1 MPPRTAVGAEAP
13 RRRGELLR
21 RLVDVR
27 RDELGALLLSFCYFF
42 ALLCGYYVLRPIR
55 DEMGISRGVD
65 KLPVLFTGTFV
76 AMAVASPLFGALA
89 SRWPRQRLIPWTYH
103 SFALE
108 IAAFYALWR
117 TGVGKAWVPFAFYI
131 WAAVYNLFV
140 TSVAWSLMT
149 DVFTS
154 EQGKRLFGFISAGGS
169 LGALAGPLVTSW
181 LVRPLGGASLLL
193 VSAVLLEVSVAC
205 VVALVRWARVRPP
218 DGAAAAPGRGDVPV
232 GGTVWSGIRPV
243 ATSPYL
249 LASALYIFLLTV
261 ANTFLYFQQAE
272 LVTAATTDRDA
283 RTALFARIDL
293 VVNVCTLVLQTIVT
307 GRLLRRLGVAVG
319 LAVAPAITAAGYAV
333 LGFSPLLS
341 VLAPFQ
347 GIRRAAQYAILRPS
361 REMLFTVVSR
371 EERYK
376 SKNFIDTVVFRGG
389 DMLSGWMYA
398 GLAGLGLGVAGTA
411 WVSVPTS
418 AIWLVL
424 GVYLGREQR
433 RRARSLLGQ
442 E

>member
-1 MPPRTAVGAEAP
+1 MRSKSDAAPAEAP
-13 RRRGELLR
+13 ARGGLLR
-21 RLVDVR
+21 RAVDVR
-27 RDELGALLLSFCYFF
+27 RDEVGALLLSFAYFF

-76 AMAVASPLFGALA
+76 AMSVASPLFGWLA
-89 SRWPRQRLIPWTYH
+89 SRWPRQKLIPWTYH
-103 SFALE
+103 FFALD
-108 IAAFYALWR
+108 IVLFYALWKA
-117 TGVGKAWVPFAFYI
+117 GVGKGWVPFAFYI

-140 TSVAWSLMT
+140 TSVFWSFMT

-181 LVRPLGGASLLL
+181 LVKPLGGATLLL
-193 VSAVLLEVSVAC
+193 VSALLLEVSAGC
-205 VVALVRWARVRPP
+205 VFALARWARRR
-218 DGAAAAPGRGDVPV
+218 AARSGPATDREHAV

-243 ATSPYL
+243 VASPYL
-249 LASALYIFLLTV
+249 LASAAYILLLTV
-261 ANTFLYFQQAE
+261 ANTFLYFDQAH

-293 VVNVCTLVLQTIVT
+293 IVNVCTLVLQVLVT
-307 GRLLRRLGVAVG
+307 GHVLKRLGVAVG
-319 LAVAPAITAAGYAV
+319 LSVAPVINGLGDAV
-333 LGFSPLLS
+333 LALSPTLG
-341 VLAPFQ
+341 VFAPFQ
-347 GIRRAAQYAILRPS
+347 GVRRAAQYAILRPS

-376 SKNFIDTVVFRGG
+376 SKNFIDTVVFRAG
-389 DMLSGWMYA
+389 DMASGWIYA
-398 GLAGLGLGVAGTA
+398 PLAGVAGRGVAGTA
-411 WVSVPTS
+411 WVSVAVS
-418 AIWLVL
+418 VVWLAL

-433 RRARSLLGQ
+433 RRAGEAPQ
-442 E
+442 VAA